1 MNVGRYGHA
10 SLAIKDKLFVF
21 FGILHGENKMT
32 ASIEALSIKEL
43 DSGWN

>member
-21 FGILHGENKMT
+21 CGIFHGEDKMT
-32 ASIEALSIKEL
+32 ASIEALSLEEPN
-43 DSGWN
+43 SGWN